1 MADVTVSR
9 RDDRLIAIKQ
19 VGAERA
25 SEIDREARLLQRV
38 NHPSVVRFVDLVE
51 TPDGGRAL
59 HTEFVSSDTW
69 ATRPL
74 TNPAERAA
82 KMAALAAAVADLHD
96 VGLAHLRLAPGHV
109 LHGEDDRPVLCGL
122 ARAGEATPDNRH
134 ADLAALADM
143 CHDDDV
149 ARGPLAPKL
158 SSLADAARG
167 GRLSARDLARRLDQL
182 LAKRAPRP
190 EPRPGVETGRFD
202 RIRRAPRRAVHAG
215 AALLVVAAGVAAL
228 IGWTSSRP
236 GPTEAGV
243 APAAPAARR
252 DQAVPAPGTSSL
264 AAPVASRDQAVPAPG
279 ASSLAAPVASRD
291 QAVPAPG
298 PSGLAAGA
306 DSSQPVDSAP
316 SMDPAS
322 PALGHARD
330 GGLPRPDAPAPVEVA
345 SAGAVLEHGGRKYAI
360 GAEGDLVATGDWDCD
375 GDATPAIVRPATGDV
390 VLFDGWP
397 GPGETLSMP
406 VRWNVET
413 PVGVEVVHHD
423 SCDLLR
429 VLTASGSQ
437 LLDPR
442 RMQ

>member
-1 MADVTVSR
+1 MAAVTVSR

-19 VGAERA
+19 VSAERA
-25 SEIDREARLLQRV
+25 SEVEQEARLLQRV

-74 TNPAERAA
+74 TDPAERAA

-96 VGLAHLRLAPGHV
+96 VGVAHLRLAPGHV

-134 ADLAALADM
+134 ADLAALADL
-143 CHDDDV
+143 CHDDDI
-149 ARGPLAPKL
+149 ARGPLASKL
-158 SSLADAARG
+158 RSLADAASA

-190 EPRPGVETGRFD
+190 EPQPGAEPGRFD
-202 RIRRAPRRAVHAG
+202 RIRHAPRRAVYAG
-215 AALLVVAAGVAAL
+215 AALLVAAAGVVAL
-228 IGWTSSRP
+228 IGWTSSQP
-236 GPTEAGV
+236 SPTEAGV
-243 APAAPAARR
+243 APAAPAA
-252 DQAVPAPGTSSL
+252 
-264 AAPVASRDQAVPAPG
+264 SRDQAVPAERAG
-279 ASSLAAPVASRD
+279 
-291 QAVPAPG
+291 G
-298 PSGLAAGA
+298 GAGA
-306 DSSQPVDSAP
+306 DSPQPVDSEP

-322 PALGHARD
+322 PVLARARD
-330 GGLPRPDAPAPVEVA
+330 GDLPRPAAPAPVAPAPVAPAPVEAA

-360 GAEGDLVATGDWDCD
+360 GAQGDLVAAGDWDCD
-375 GDATPAIVRPATGDV
+375 GDATPAIVRPVTGDV

-442 RMQ
+442 RMP

>member
-1 MADVTVSR
+1 MAAVAAVTVSR
-9 RDDRLIAIKQ
+9 HGDRLIAIKQ

-38 NHPSVVRFVDLVE
+38 DHPSVVRFVDLVE

-74 TNPAERAA
+74 TDPAERAA

-149 ARGPLAPKL
+149 ARGPLASKL

-190 EPRPGVETGRFD
+190 EPRPGAEPGRFD

-215 AALLVVAAGVAAL
+215 AALLVVAAGVVAL

-236 GPTEAGV
+236 SPAETGV
-243 APAAPAARR
+243 APAAPA
-252 DQAVPAPGTSSL
+252 
-264 AAPVASRDQAVPAPG
+264 
-279 ASSLAAPVASRD
+279 ASRD

-298 PSGLAAGA
+298 PGAAPAAPTASRDQAVPAPGPNGLATDA
-306 DSSQPVDSAP
+306 DSLQPVDSAP
-316 SMDPAS
+316 SMDAAS
-322 PALGHARD
+322 PVLGHAL
-330 GGLPRPDAPAPVEVA
+330 GGDLPRPDGPAPVEVD

-375 GDATPAIVRPATGDV
+375 GDATPAIVRPVTGDV

>member
-1 MADVTVSR
+1 MAAVTVSR
-9 RDDRLIAIKQ
+9 HDDRLIAIKQ

-74 TNPAERAA
+74 TDPVERAA
-82 KMAALAAAVADLHD
+82 RMAALAAAVADLHD

-134 ADLAALADM
+134 ADLAALADL

-149 ARGPLAPKL
+149 ARGPLASKL

-190 EPRPGVETGRFD
+190 EPRPGVEAGRFD

-236 GPTEAGV
+236 GPTEVGV
-243 APAAPAARR
+243 APAAPVATRG
-252 DQAVPAPGTSSL
+252 QAVPAPG
-264 AAPVASRDQAVPAPG
+264 P
-279 ASSLAAPVASRD
+279 SSLAAPVASRD

-298 PSGLAAGA
+298 PSSLAAGA
-306 DSSQPVDSAP
+306 DSSQPVDPAP
-316 SMDPAS
+316 STDPAS
-322 PALGHARD
+322 PARGHARD
-330 GGLPRPDAPAPVEVA
+330 GDLPRPDAPAPVEVA

-375 GDATPAIVRPATGDV
+375 GDATPAIVRPVTGDV

-429 VLTASGSQ
+429 VLIASGSQ

>member
-1 MADVTVSR
+1 MAAVAAVTVSR
-9 RDDRLIAIKQ
+9 HGDRLIAIKQ

-25 SEIDREARLLQRV
+25 SEIDGEARLLQRV
-38 NHPSVVRFVDLVE
+38 DHPSVVRFVDLVE

-74 TNPAERAA
+74 TDPAERAA

-134 ADLAALADM
+134 ADLAALADL

-149 ARGPLAPKL
+149 ARGPLASKL

-190 EPRPGVETGRFD
+190 EPRPGVEPGRFD

-215 AALLVVAAGVAAL
+215 AALLVVAAGVVAL

-236 GPTEAGV
+236 SPTETG
-243 APAAPAARR
+243 AAP
-252 DQAVPAPGTSSL
+252 
-264 AAPVASRDQAVPAPG
+264 AAPVASRN
-279 ASSLAAPVASRD
+279 

-298 PSGLAAGA
+298 PNGLAAGA
-306 DSSQPVDSAP
+306 DSLQPVDSAP
-316 SMDPAS
+316 SMDAAS
-322 PALGHARD
+322 PVLGHAL
-330 GGLPRPDAPAPVEVA
+330 GGDLPRPDGPAPVEVD

-375 GDATPAIVRPATGDV
+375 GDATPAIVRPVTGDV

>member
-1 MADVTVSR
+1 MAAVTVSR

-25 SEIDREARLLQRV
+25 SEVDREARLLQRV

-74 TNPAERAA
+74 TDPAERAA

-134 ADLAALADM
+134 ADLAALADL

-149 ARGPLAPKL
+149 ARGPLASKL

-190 EPRPGVETGRFD
+190 EPRPGGEPGSFD
-202 RIRRAPRRAVHAG
+202 RIRRAPRPAAHAG
-215 AALLVVAAGVAAL
+215 AALLVVAAGVVAL
-228 IGWTSSRP
+228 IGWTSRQP
-236 GPTEAGV
+236 GPAETGA
-243 APAAPAARR
+243 APAAPVARR
-252 DQAVPAPGTSSL
+252 DQAVPAPG
-264 AAPVASRDQAVPAPG
+264 PN
-279 ASSLAAPVASRD
+279 
-291 QAVPAPG
+291 
-298 PSGLAAGA
+298 GLAAGA
-306 DSSQPVDSAP
+306 DSLQPVDSAP
-316 SMDPAS
+316 SMGPAS
-322 PALGHARD
+322 PALGQARD

-375 GDATPAIVRPATGDV
+375 GDATPAIVRPVTGDV

>member
-1 MADVTVSR
+1 MAAVAAVTVSR
-9 RDDRLIAIKQ
+9 HGDRLIAIKQ

-25 SEIDREARLLQRV
+25 SEIDGEARLLQRV

-74 TNPAERAA
+74 TDPAERAA

-122 ARAGEATPDNRH
+122 ARTGEATPDNRH
-134 ADLAALADM
+134 ADLAALADL

-149 ARGPLAPKL
+149 ARGPLASKL

-190 EPRPGVETGRFD
+190 EPRPGVEAGRFD
-202 RIRRAPRRAVHAG
+202 RIRRAPRRVVHAG
-215 AALLVVAAGVAAL
+215 AALLVVAAGVVAL

-236 GPTEAGV
+236 SPTEAGV
-243 APAAPAARR
+243 APAAP
-252 DQAVPAPGTSSL
+252 S
-264 AAPVASRDQAVPAPG
+264 ASRDQAVPAPEPG
-279 ASSLAAPVASRD
+279 GLAAPVASRD

-298 PSGLAAGA
+298 PNGLAADA
-306 DSSQPVDSAP
+306 DSPQPVDSAP
-316 SMDPAS
+316 SMGPAS

-375 GDATPAIVRPATGDV
+375 GDATPAIVRPVTGDV

-442 RMQ
+442 RMP

>member
-243 APAAPAARR
+243 APAAPAA
-252 DQAVPAPGTSSL
+252 
-264 AAPVASRDQAVPAPG
+264 
-279 ASSLAAPVASRD
+279 SRD

-298 PSGLAAGA
+298 PSGLAA
-306 DSSQPVDSAP
+306 PVALLAGIKRSLRRGW
-316 SMDPAS
+316 PAS
-322 PALGHARD
+322 G
-330 GGLPRPDAPAPVEVA
+330 PRR
-345 SAGAVLEHGGRKYAI
+345 GRKYAI

-375 GDATPAIVRPATGDV
+375 
-390 VLFDGWP
+390 
-397 GPGETLSMP
+397 
-406 VRWNVET
+406 
-413 PVGVEVVHHD
+413 
-423 SCDLLR
+423 
-429 VLTASGSQ
+429 
-437 LLDPR
+437 
-442 RMQ
+442 